1 MMLRASQRIEQY
13 STIDGE
19 LTLPPQ
25 PYHLVCIA
33 SAEAIV

>member
-1 MMLRASQRIEQY
+1 MMLQASQPIEEY
-13 STIDGE
+13 TTIDGE